1 MVPCERIQH
10 VGPNNV
16 VTCCVGR
23 NKSQHC
29 CVLLRVCGQQ
39 CFVRLHGPKSLTGF
53 KLRNKCQHCC
63 GSVQTDATCW
73 AQQCCVLL
81 ANDVVSVCMG
91 LNGSRLKLDG
101 LNHEQFFGL
110 VTNYGL
116 NFEAITDQ
124 DSRVLSPITDHGK
137 TIYHPV

>member
-1 MVPCERIQH
+1 M
-10 VGPNNV
+10 
-16 VTCCVGR
+16 
-23 NKSQHC
+23 
-29 CVLLRVCGQQ
+29 
-39 CFVRLHGPKSLTGF
+39 
-53 KLRNKCQHCC
+53 
-63 GSVQTDATCW
+63 
-73 AQQCCVLL
+73 LL

-91 LNGSRLKLDG
+91 LNGSRLQLDG

-137 TIYHPV
+137 TIYHPVYGLLCSYVSQGFKRSHLIT